1 MTQPLSGTR
10 RSDEKCLGVFM
21 RKKNA
26 HIVEVQEE
34 TVTVPGKA
42 RGSYADRRTSFE
54 FGEIRYK
61 AFEIHVRSQFEPPFF
76 SARPSSYPSVAVTS
90 TAGTRVLIPSSPAHR
105 T

>member
-61 AFEIHVRSQFEPPFF
+61 AFEIHVRSQFDLHFFQTGRPPTQAWL
-76 SARPSSYPSVAVTS
+76 SRLPRARGV
-90 TAGTRVLIPSSPAHR
+90 
-105 T
+105 